1 MFNLGLMLPKKE
13 ESKDD
18 QKDKKDDDPH
28 SIMNM
33 PKRVVSRQEA
43 KQQDKATKETYP
55 KFKLSLA
62 FGYGQFISNDCLFE
76 VYDTK
81 LVSQAEKDDVTR
93 EQKKARR
100 ELDIQE
106 KREQYQ

>member
-100 ELDIQE
+100 E
-106 KREQYQ
+106 